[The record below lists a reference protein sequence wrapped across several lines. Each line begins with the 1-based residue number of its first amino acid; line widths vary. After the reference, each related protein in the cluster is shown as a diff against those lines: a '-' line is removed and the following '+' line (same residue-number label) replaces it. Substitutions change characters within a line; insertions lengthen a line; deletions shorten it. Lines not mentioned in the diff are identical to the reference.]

1 MNEYVTATYGVVLFA
16 LLLYVVVVGLRSA
29 RLAREAELL
38 ARLVERAAERGRGRR
53 DRPGRPMSGNRVG
66 PSREPGPGKV
76 FYPMFVDIEGR
87 RCLVVGGG
95 PVATEKVEKLLD
107 HGAVVRLVS
116 PEITPEL
123 AAMVASGAIAEHH
136 ARPYRPEDLEAC
148 FLVIAA
154 TNLDAI
160 NRMVWQDAEAMNLLC
175 NVVDV
180 PPLCNFIVP
189 SIVRR
194 GELALAISTGGASPV
209 IAKHI
214 RRELEAAYGPEWE
227 ALVSLLRDLR
237 DELKE
242 RYLDMPSRR
251 DAVER
256 LMETDVV
263 QRLAEG
269 DEAGARELAH
279 RVLDVGVRA

>member
-1 MNEYVTATYGVVLFA
+1 
-16 LLLYVVVVGLRSA
+16 
-29 RLAREAELL
+29 
-38 ARLVERAAERGRGRR
+38 
-53 DRPGRPMSGNRVG
+53 MSGNRIG
-66 PSREPGPGKV
+66 PSRPPGPDKV
-76 FYPMFVDIEGR
+76 FYPMFVDLEGR

-107 HGAVVRLVS
+107 HGAAVRLV
-116 PEITPEL
+116 TPEMTPDLEAVAAAGRL
-123 AAMVASGAIAEHH
+123 AELH
-136 ARPYRPEDLEAC
+136 RRTYRPEDLEGC

-160 NRMVWQDAEAMNLLC
+160 NRMVWQDAEARNMLC

-209 IAKHI
+209 VAKHI

-227 ALVSLLRDLR
+227 SLVNLLRELR
-237 DELKE
+237 DDLKD

-256 LMETDVV
+256 LMATDVV
-263 QRLAEG
+263 RRLAEG

-279 RVLDVGVRA
+279 RVLDLGVPA

>member
-1 MNEYVTATYGVVLFA
+1 
-16 LLLYVVVVGLRSA
+16 
-29 RLAREAELL
+29 
-38 ARLVERAAERGRGRR
+38 
-53 DRPGRPMSGNRVG
+53 MSGNRVG
-66 PSREPGPGKV
+66 PSRPPGPGKV

-87 RCLVVGGG
+87 RCVVIGGG
-95 PVATEKVEKLLD
+95 PVATEKAGKLLD
-107 HGAVVRLVS
+107 HGAAIRLVT
-116 PEITPEL
+116 PEMTPEL
-123 AAMVASGAIAEHH
+123 AGLVASGAIAEHR
-136 ARPYRPEDLEAC
+136 ARAYRPEDLEGC

-160 NRMVWQDAEAMNLLC
+160 NRMVWQDAEARNMVC

-209 IAKHI
+209 VATHI
-214 RRELEAAYGPEWE
+214 RRQLDEAYGPEWE
-227 ALVSLLRDLR
+227 ALVSLMRDVR
-237 DELKE
+237 DELKV

-256 LMETDVV
+256 LMATDVV
-263 QRLAEG
+263 QRLADG
-269 DEAGARELAH
+269 DEHGARELAV
-279 RVLDVGVRA
+279 RVLDIEGVVA

>member
-1 MNEYVTATYGVVLFA
+1 
-16 LLLYVVVVGLRSA
+16 
-29 RLAREAELL
+29 
-38 ARLVERAAERGRGRR
+38 
-53 DRPGRPMSGNRVG
+53 MSGNRVG
-66 PSREPGPGKV
+66 PSRPPGPDKD
-76 FYPMFVDIEGR
+76 FDPMCVDLEGR
-87 RCLVVGGG
+87 RCLDGGGG
-95 PVATEKVEKLLD
+95 PVATEKVGKLLD
-107 HGAVVRLVS
+107 HGAAVRLV
-116 PEITPEL
+116 TPEMTPDL
-123 AAMVASGAIAEHH
+123 EGIAAAGRVAELH
-136 ARPYRPEDLEAC
+136 RRTYRPEDLEGC

-160 NRMVWQDAEAMNLLC
+160 NRMVWQDSEARNMLC
-175 NVVDV
+175 TVGDV

-209 IAKHI
+209 VAKHI

-227 ALVSLLRDLR
+227 SLVNLLRELR
-237 DELKE
+237 DDLKD

-256 LMETDVV
+256 LMATDVV
-263 QRLAEG
+263 RRLAEG

-279 RVLDVGVRA
+279 RVLDLGVHA

>member
-1 MNEYVTATYGVVLFA
+1 
-16 LLLYVVVVGLRSA
+16 
-29 RLAREAELL
+29 
-38 ARLVERAAERGRGRR
+38 
-53 DRPGRPMSGNRVG
+53 MSGNRLG
-66 PSREPGPGKV
+66 PSPPPGHDKV
-76 FYPMFVDIEGR
+76 FYPMFVDVEGR

-95 PVATEKVEKLLD
+95 PVATEKVEKLLL
-107 HGAVVRLVS
+107 HGAVIRLVS
-116 PEITPEL
+116 PEVTPEL
-123 AAMVASGAIAEHH
+123 AALVADGTIAEFHR
-136 ARPYRPEDLEAC
+136 RPYAPDDLRDC

-160 NRMVWQDAEAMNLLC
+160 NRMVWQDSEALNMLC

-194 GELALAISTGGASPV
+194 GELAIAVSTGGASPV
-209 IAKHI
+209 VAKHI
-214 RRELEAAYGPEWE
+214 RLQLEETYGPEWE
-227 ALVSLLRDLR
+227 ALVALLRDVR
-237 DELKE
+237 DELKL

-263 QRLAEG
+263 QRLADG
-269 DEAGARELAH
+269 DDEAARRMA
-279 RVLDVGVRA
+279 RQVLDIGVHV

>member
-1 MNEYVTATYGVVLFA
+1 V
-16 LLLYVVVVGLRSA
+16 
-29 RLAREAELL
+29 
-38 ARLVERAAERGRGRR
+38 
-53 DRPGRPMSGNRVG
+53 SGNRVG
-66 PSREPGPGKV
+66 PSRPPGPDKV
-76 FYPMFVDIEGR
+76 FYPMFVDLEGR

-107 HGAVVRLVS
+107 HGAAVRLV
-116 PEITPEL
+116 TPEMTREL
-123 AAMVASGAIAEHH
+123 EAVAAAGRLHELH
-136 ARPYRPEDLEAC
+136 RRTYRPEDLEGC

-160 NRMVWQDAEAMNLLC
+160 NRMVWQDAEALNMLC

-209 IAKHI
+209 VAKHI

-227 ALVSLLRDLR
+227 ALVNLLRELR
-237 DELKE
+237 DDLKD

-256 LMETDVV
+256 LMATDVV

-269 DEAGARELAH
+269 DEDGARELAH
-279 RVLDVGVRA
+279 RVLDLGVHA

>member
-1 MNEYVTATYGVVLFA
+1 
-16 LLLYVVVVGLRSA
+16 
-29 RLAREAELL
+29 
-38 ARLVERAAERGRGRR
+38 
-53 DRPGRPMSGNRVG
+53 MSGSRVA
-66 PSREPGPGKV
+66 PSRPPGPGKV
-76 FYPMFVDIEGR
+76 FYPMFVDLEGR

-107 HGAVVRLVS
+107 HGASVRLVT
-116 PEITPEL
+116 PEATPEL
-123 AAMVASGAIAEHH
+123 RALVGSGEVAEHH
-136 ARPYRPEDLEAC
+136 PRAYRPEDLDGC

-160 NRMVWQDAEAMNLLC
+160 NRMVWQDAEARNLLC

-209 IAKHI
+209 VAKHI
-214 RRELEAAYGPEWE
+214 RRELERAYGPEWE
-227 ALVSLLRDLR
+227 ALVDLLRDVR
-237 DELKE
+237 DELKV
-242 RYLDMPSRR
+242 RYPDMPSRR

-256 LMETDVV
+256 LMETDVIA
-263 QRLAEG
+263 RLADG
-269 DEAGARELAH
+269 DEDGARDLAH
-279 RVLDVGVRA
+279 RVLDIGVRA

>member
-1 MNEYVTATYGVVLFA
+1 
-16 LLLYVVVVGLRSA
+16 
-29 RLAREAELL
+29 
-38 ARLVERAAERGRGRR
+38 
-53 DRPGRPMSGNRVG
+53 MSGNRVG

>member
-1 MNEYVTATYGVVLFA
+1 V
-16 LLLYVVVVGLRSA
+16 
-29 RLAREAELL
+29 
-38 ARLVERAAERGRGRR
+38 
-53 DRPGRPMSGNRVG
+53 SGNRVA
-66 PSREPGPGKV
+66 PSRPPGAGKV
-76 FYPMFVDIEGR
+76 FYPMFVDLEGR

-95 PVATEKVEKLLD
+95 PVATEKVEKLLQ
-107 HGAVVRLVS
+107 HGAVIRLV
-116 PEITPEL
+116 TPETTDGL
-123 AAMVASGAIAEHH
+123 AAMVSSGEVAEHRRR
-136 ARPYRPEDLEAC
+136 AYRPEDLEGC

-160 NRMVWQDAEAMNLLC
+160 NRMIWQDAEALNLLC

-209 IAKHI
+209 VAKHI
-214 RRELEAAYGPEWE
+214 RRELEEAYGPEWE
-227 ALVSLLRDLR
+227 ALVELLRDVR
-237 DELKE
+237 DELKQ
-242 RYLDMPSRR
+242 RYTDMPSRR

-263 QRLAEG
+263 QRLADG
-269 DEAGARELAH
+269 DDHGARELAH
-279 RVLDVGVRA
+279 RVLDIGVTA

>member
-1 MNEYVTATYGVVLFA
+1 V
-16 LLLYVVVVGLRSA
+16 SS
-29 RLAREAELL
+29 
-38 ARLVERAAERGRGRR
+38 GR
-53 DRPGRPMSGNRVG
+53 VA
-66 PSREPGPGKV
+66 PSRPPGPGKV

-107 HGAVVRLVS
+107 HGAAVRLV
-116 PEITPEL
+116 TPAMTDEL
-123 AAMVASGAIAEHH
+123 AALVASGAVAEH
-136 ARPYRPEDLEAC
+136 RPRAYAPDDLDGC

-160 NRMVWQDAEAMNLLC
+160 NRMVWQDAEARNLLC

-209 IAKHI
+209 VAKHI
-214 RRELEAAYGPEWE
+214 RRELERAYGPEWE
-227 ALVSLLRDLR
+227 ALVDLLREVR
-237 DELKE
+237 DDLKE
-242 RYLDMPSRR
+242 RYPDMPSRR
-251 DAVER
+251 DAVEA
-256 LMETDVV
+256 LMEADVV
-263 QRLAEG
+263 RLLAEG
-269 DEAGARELAH
+269 DDEGARELAH
-279 RVLDVGVRA
+279 RVLDIGVRA

>member
-1 MNEYVTATYGVVLFA
+1 MTT
-16 LLLYVVVVGLRSA
+16 
-29 RLAREAELL
+29 
-38 ARLVERAAERGRGRR
+38 
-53 DRPGRPMSGNRVG
+53 RVH
-66 PSREPGPGKV
+66 PTSPPGPGKV
-76 FYPMFVDIEGR
+76 FYPMFVDLEGR

-95 PVATEKVEKLLD
+95 PVGTEKAQKLLE

-116 PEITPEL
+116 PQITAEL
-123 AAMVASGAIAEHH
+123 AQMVASGQIAEHH
-136 ARPYRPEDLEAC
+136 ARAYRTEDLDGI
-148 FLVIAA
+148 FVVIAA
-154 TNLDAI
+154 TNLEAV
-160 NRMVWQDAEAMNLLC
+160 NRMVWQDAEARDLLT

-209 IAKHI
+209 VAKHI
-214 RRELEAAYGPEWE
+214 RRELEERYGPEWE
-227 ALVSLLRDLR
+227 ALVALLRDVR

-242 RYLDMPSRR
+242 IYPDMPSRR

-263 QRLAEG
+263 ERLAAH
-269 DEAGARELAH
+269 DVQSANDLVRETLK
-279 RVLDVGVRA
+279 VGG

>member
-1 MNEYVTATYGVVLFA
+1 
-16 LLLYVVVVGLRSA
+16 
-29 RLAREAELL
+29 
-38 ARLVERAAERGRGRR
+38 
-53 DRPGRPMSGNRVG
+53 MSGSRIG
-66 PSREPGPGKV
+66 PARPPGPGKV
-76 FYPMFVDIEGR
+76 FYPLFADIEGR

-95 PVATEKVEKLLD
+95 PVGAEKVEKLLD
-107 HGAVVRLVS
+107 HGAVVRLVAPALS
-116 PEITPEL
+116 ARLEDL
-123 AAMVASGAIAEHH
+123 VAEGAVAEVRR
-136 ARPYRPEDLEAC
+136 RPYRSEDLVGC

-160 NRMVWQDAEAMNLLC
+160 NRMVWQDAEARDMLC

-209 IAKHI
+209 VAKHI
-214 RRELEAAYGPEWE
+214 RRELEGRYGPEWE
-227 ALVSLLRDLR
+227 ALVALLREVR

-242 RYLDMPSRR
+242 RYPDMPGRR

-256 LMETDVV
+256 LMSTDVV
-263 QRLAEG
+263 ERLAAG
-269 DEAGARELAH
+269 DDEAVQALVRETLELERE
-279 RVLDVGVRA
+279 RVA